1 MKVFSVFVMVM
12 GYALEVKQLVLF
24 LLFVHDKYPKACEG
38 QRLPAHAKNQ
48 KNCDKSS

>member
-24 LLFVHDKYPKACEG
+24 LLFVHDKYHKTCEG

-48 KNCDKSS
+48 KNFD

>member
-24 LLFVHDKYPKACEG
+24 LLFVHDKYHKTCEG

-48 KNCDKSS
+48 KHGD